1 MGLFHIELIVKS
13 MRMDEVFHSFI
24 HSKFSIMVAGRD
36 TVIKEIKYV
45 FTEFMV
51 QWEKH
56 TDRGPTG
63 THKNHT

>member
-1 MGLFHIELIVKS
+1 
-13 MRMDEVFHSFI
+13 
-24 HSKFSIMVAGRD
+24 MVAGRD